1 MLILFIWRSLTSLVR
16 SALQQFKYY
25 LHYDNGTANSRVAH
39 DVLFEEWERQLGVCM
54 GVLGKS
60 RQGCVG
66 VINNIGALT
75 NLLTSL
81 VLPNPSAYMYIVYS
95 LM

>member
-1 MLILFIWRSLTSLVR
+1 MIESGS
-16 SALQQFKYY
+16 KYVKICKRVGLY
-25 LHYDNGTANSRVAH
+25 RNSRVTH

>member
-1 MLILFIWRSLTSLVR
+1 MLQLYVLYCVDQNHFEYASKCNTDTCMHEMLYI
-16 SALQQFKYY
+16 
-25 LHYDNGTANSRVAH
+25 H
-39 DVLFEEWERQLGVCM
+39 VLFEEWERQLGVCM

-81 VLPNPSAYMYIVYS
+81 VLPNPSAYMYIVYRLS
-95 LM
+95 FIR

>member
-1 MLILFIWRSLTSLVR
+1 
-16 SALQQFKYY
+16 
-25 LHYDNGTANSRVAH
+25 
-39 DVLFEEWERQLGVCM
+39 M

-66 VINNIGALT
+66 VINNISALT
-75 NLLTSL
+75 NLPTSL